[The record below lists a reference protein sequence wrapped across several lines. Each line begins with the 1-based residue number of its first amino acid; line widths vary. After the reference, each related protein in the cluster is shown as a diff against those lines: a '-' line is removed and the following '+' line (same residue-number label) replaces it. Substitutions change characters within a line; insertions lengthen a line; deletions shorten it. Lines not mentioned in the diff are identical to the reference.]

1 MKLKLTMIVILITI
15 LVAGCGSSNVPNQE
29 STPDVAAIRT
39 SAASTVVSQFTLTAA
54 AFTPTTES
62 PATEEATEAPA
73 ATSAPETTSPQATGT
88 ATQAPLAQVTN
99 AQGTT
104 VALCDALEFVAD
116 VNVPD
121 GTNMAPGQD
130 FIKTWRVKNAGS
142 CTWGADYK
150 LIYSYGEKMSGQWQP
165 LNQVVQPG
173 QEVELSVSFKAPDKV
188 GEYVSAWQ
196 MTSPKGAPFGPA
208 IFVKIIVQ

>member
-1 MKLKLTMIVILITI
+1 MKLKLTLIVM
-15 LVAGCGSSNVPNQE
+15 LVATLTAGCGSSNTPSQE
-29 STPDVAAIRT
+29 PTADVAAIRT

-54 AFTPTTES
+54 AFTPTSES
-62 PATEEATEAPA
+62 LATEEATEAPA
-73 ATSAPETTSPQATGT
+73 TSAPQATGT
-88 ATQAPLAQVTN
+88 ATQTPLAQVTN

-121 GTNMAPGQD
+121 GTNMAPGQE
-130 FIKTWRVKNAGS
+130 FVKTWRVKNAGS

-150 LIYSYGEKMSGQWQP
+150 LIYSYGERMAGQWQP
-165 LNQVVQPG
+165 LNQVVQAG

>member
-1 MKLKLTMIVILITI
+1 MKFKLTMIVTLIAILLTS
-15 LVAGCGSSNVPNQE
+15 CGSGTPSNQE
-29 STPDVAAIRT
+29 PTPDVAVIRT

-54 AFTPTTES
+54 AFTPTTGS
-62 PATEEATEAPA
+62 LPTEAPEA
-73 ATSAPETTSPQATGT
+73 TGASATSAPEATGT

-99 AQGTT
+99 AEGTT
-104 VALCDALEFVAD
+104 VALCDAMQFVAD
-116 VNVPD
+116 VTVPD

-130 FIKTWRVKNAGS
+130 FLKTWRVKNTGS

-150 LIYSYGEKMSGQWQP
+150 LIYSYGERMSGQWQP
-165 LNQVVQPG
+165 LNQVVQLG

>member
-1 MKLKLTMIVILITI
+1 MKLKLTL
-15 LVAGCGSSNVPNQE
+15 LVMLVVLLATACGSAATPSDEP
-29 STPDVAAIRT
+29 TPDVAAIRT

-54 AFTPTTES
+54 AFTPTASQPTQ
-62 PATEEATEAPA
+62 TRT
-73 ATSAPETTSPQATGT
+73 PQTTGT
-88 ATQAPLAQVTN
+88 ATATATGAFAQVTD
-99 AQGTT
+99 ASGT
-104 VALCDALEFVAD
+104 VIALCDSLEFVVD

-121 GTNMAPGQD
+121 GTNMSPGQD
-130 FIKTWRVKNAGS
+130 FLKTWRVKNTGS

-150 LIYSYGEKMSGQWQP
+150 LIYSYGERMSGQWQP

>member
-1 MKLKLTMIVILITI
+1 MKLKLTLIVMLVTTLI
-15 LVAGCGSSNVPNQE
+15 AGCGSANTPSQE
-29 STPDVAAIRT
+29 PTSDVAAIRT

-73 ATSAPETTSPQATGT
+73 TSAPQASQATGT
-88 ATQAPLAQVTN
+88 ATQTPLAQVTN
-99 AQGTT
+99 ALGTT
-104 VALCDALEFVAD
+104 VALCDAMEFVAD

-121 GTNMAPGQD
+121 GTNMSPGQD
-130 FIKTWRVKNAGS
+130 FLKTWRVKNTGS

-173 QEVELSVSFKAPDKV
+173 QEVELSVQFKAPDKV

-208 IFVKIIVQ
+208 IFVKVVVQ